1 MLRRRRP
8 EGEAGEAPEGR
19 PASTPTSRVA
29 ATANAAALSPAAAFA
44 LLAAARLISAALN
57 IIHDCDE
64 TYNYLEP
71 LHFVLYGSGM
81 QTWEYGAQ
89 FALRAYIY
97 LLLHAVPAAP
107 ALLLGTGRGKLVAFF
122 LIKAALGLA
131 SAATEAW
138 LYRAIA
144 QRYRPA
150 LAHCFLLF
158 LCVASGMFASST
170 SMLPSSFTMYALT
183 AAAAGM
189 LEGSPYRVIAAAAIG
204 VVWGWCVA
212 GFAFLPYALWVL
224 AAAPL
229 FRAVGVLLLCLLG
242 TLGPLALVDRHFYG
256 CWTASL
262 WNFIQYNVVGGGDSA
277 LYGVEG
283 PAYYLRNGLN
293 NFQLLLP
300 LALALPLLAA
310 AAGGDALRGGK
321 GGGAKARSGGG
332 GVLRLLLCVSPLY
345 VWLGAITAL
354 PHKEERFLYVAYPLV
369 CLAAAASCTAL
380 WSLGRRLLGALLPQR
395 ASAPLAWAGAALLL
409 ASTCLL
415 ALSRSAALVVN
426 YGAPMRIYTR
436 LPEVAGHGPLV
447 PVCTGAEWYRFPSAF
462 HLPGERYRLQFIN
475 SGFTG
480 LLPRQFD
487 ASQGGTRA
495 APRQFNDRNREEPD
509 NYWPSA
515 ANCSYVVTLRDRASG
530 SLIDELGDLAAWE
543 EVAALPFL
551 DAAHSPALTRA
562 FYIPGLSPA
571 KNRQMD
577 YVLLRR
583 KGAQ

>member
-8 EGEAGEAPEGR
+8 EGEAEKDAR
-19 PASTPTSRVA
+19 PVTTATSLPARTAAS
-29 ATANAAALSPAAAFA
+29 AALPPGAAFA
-44 LLAAARLISAALN
+44 LLAAARLISALLN

-89 FALRAYIY
+89 YALRAYIY

-107 ALLLGTGRGKLVAFF
+107 ALLLGAGRGKLVAFF

-138 LYRAIA
+138 LYGAVAR
-144 QRYRPA
+144 RYRPA
-150 LAHCFLLF
+150 LAHCLLLF
-158 LCVASGMFASST
+158 LCTTSGMFASST

-189 LEGSPYRVIAAAAIG
+189 MEGSPYRVIAAAAIG

-229 FRAVGVLLLCLLG
+229 AKAVGVLLLCLLS
-242 TLGPLALVDRHFYG
+242 TLVPLAVVDRHFYG
-256 CWTASL
+256 RWTASL

-283 PAYYLRNGLN
+283 PTYYLRNGLN

-310 AAGGDALRGGK
+310 TAGGGAMRGGK
-321 GGGAKARSGGG
+321 AGCARD

-345 VWLGAITAL
+345 VWLAAITAL

-380 WSLGRRLLGALLPQR
+380 WSLVRRLLGTLLPQR
-395 ASAPLAWAGAALLL
+395 VAATLACAAAALFL
-409 ASTCLL
+409 AGTCLL
-415 ALSRSAALVVN
+415 ALSRSAALVVH
-426 YGAPMRIYTR
+426 YGAPMRIYSR
-436 LPEVAGHGPLV
+436 LPAVAGPGPLI

-462 HLPGERYRLQFIN
+462 HLPGERYRLRFIK
-475 SGFTG
+475 SGFSG
-480 LLPRQFD
+480 LLPRQFEE
-487 ASQGGTRA
+487 SEGGTRA
-495 APRQFNDRNREEPD
+495 APRQFNDRNREEPE

-530 SLIDELGDLAAWE
+530 RVIDELGDLASWE

-551 DAAHSPALTRA
+551 DAAQSPALTRA
-562 FYIPGLSPA
+562 FYIPWLSPA
-571 KNRQMD
+571 KNRHMD
-577 YVLLRR
+577 YVLLRQR
-583 KGAQ
+583 GAQ